1 MLQFKNK
8 YYSYLYIFFLTL
20 VFFFNEFST
29 NSSLSKN
36 YNVYDVKVEEI
47 YDVNFEKSKVVDK
60 AFDQAFKL
68 LMYKLTESKDRPKIK
83 KISLKDKKSLI
94 DNFSISDEKFINN
107 QYIGKFN
114 VQFNKRKIVNYLNN
128 QGIIPSSPKEIEIFI
143 LPILIDTNIN
153 ELFYLN
159 QNIFY
164 NNWNFNTKNYHLI
177 KYILPNED
185 IEDYNII
192 KKNIYNIENYNF
204 KEITKKYNLKNE
216 IILIIL
222 KSTSQLRVF
231 SKIKF
236 GKKQLLSNNIYN
248 LDNIEDDEEISKII
262 FNIKDNLEDK
272 WKSVNK
278 INTSIQLPIRLS
290 INSRNAKFSEKLEN
304 ILSSID
310 LIYNFK
316 IEMFNNKEII
326 YKVIFNGSPNKL
338 IDIMSSYDF
347 KIDTSKKIWKIQ

>member
-36 YNVYDVKVEEI
+36 YNVSDVKVEEI

-94 DNFSISDEKFINN
+94 DNFSINDEKFINN

-114 VQFNKRKIVNYLNN
+114 VQFNKRKILNYLNN
-128 QGIIPSSPKEIEIFI
+128 QDIIPSSPKEIEIFI

-347 KIDTSKKIWKIQ
+347 KIDTSKKIWEIQ

>member
-164 NNWNFNTKNYHLI
+164 NNWNFNKKNYHLI

-236 GKKQLLSNNIYN
+236 GKKKLLSNNIYN
-248 LDNIEDDEEISKII
+248 LDNIDDDEEISKII

-272 WKSVNK
+272 WKSANK

-347 KIDTSKKIWKIQ
+347 KIDTSKKIWEIQ

>member
-36 YNVYDVKVEEI
+36 YNVSDVKVEEI

-164 NNWNFNTKNYHLI
+164 NNWNFNKKNYHLI

>member
-1 MLQFKNK
+1 ML
-8 YYSYLYIFFLTL
+8 SPFLSPCL
-20 VFFFNEFST
+20 G
-29 NSSLSKN
+29 
-36 YNVYDVKVEEI
+36 
-47 YDVNFEKSKVVDK
+47 VNFEKSKVIDIAFHK
-60 AFDQAFKL
+60 AFEIL
-68 LMYKLTESKDRPKIK
+68 IYKLIESKDKPRIK

-94 DNFSISDEKFINN
+94 DNFSINDESFINN
-107 QYIGKFN
+107 KYIGEFS
-114 VQFNKRKIVNYLNN
+114 VQFNKRKILNYLNN
-128 QGIIPSSPKEIEIFI
+128 MDIIPSSPYEIEIFI
-143 LPILIDTNIN
+143 LPVLIDINLN
-153 ELFYLN
+153 ELFYLD
-159 QNIFY
+159 QNFIY
-164 NNWNFNTKNYHLI
+164 NNWNTNSKKYHLI

-216 IILIIL
+216 IILILL

-248 LDNIEDDEEISKII
+248 LDNMGDDEEINRII
-262 FNIKDNLEDK
+262 LNIKDNLEDK

-304 ILSSID
+304 TLSSID

-316 IEMFNNKEII
+316 VEMFNNK
-326 YKVIFNGSPNKL
+326 
-338 IDIMSSYDF
+338 
-347 KIDTSKKIWKIQ
+347 